1 MFGGNVQNRSKS
13 LVILVGNGDGNGKVV
28 VALKHAP
35 IRAMMCPP
43 RMKI

>member
-35 IRAMMCPP
+35 FLQCPP
-43 RMKI
+43 RKDL